1 MKDMTEYALIVGLV
15 VSSIVLAIALYQL
28 YSIYKNDGYPD
39 YTHCGYSFTVAPSNY
54 VDESQIIIYPDYVI
68 LNISNVS
75 LGRFAPSGSMLPILD
90 EYTNGLRV
98 IPKNVSDIHL
108 GDIIT
113 YEELDC
119 SGDIEKVLANN
130 SNLTVCSIELIIHRI
145 ISIGNDSEGV
155 YFVPKG
161 DNNRITDRKIRF
173 NEIKY
178 KSIAFIY

>member
-1 MKDMTEYALIVGLV
+1 MKDITEYFLIIGLV
-15 VSSIVLAIALYQL
+15 VSSIVLAIALFQL
-28 YSIYKNDGYPD
+28 YSIYKNGGYPD

-54 VDESQIIIYPDYVI
+54 VDESQIIIYPEYVI
-68 LNISNVS
+68 INVSNVS
-75 LGRFAPSGSMLPILD
+75 IGRFAPSGSMLPILD

-119 SGDIEKVLANN
+119 SGDIETALANN
-130 SNLTVCSIELIIHRI
+130 LTICSIELIIHRI
-145 ISIGNDSEGV
+145 IAMGNDSEGI
-155 YFVPKG
+155 YYIPKG

-173 NEIKY
+173 NEIRY
-178 KSIAFIY
+178 KSIGFIY